1 MVKRGDE
8 FPGGKVAAGA
18 EDNNGT
24 GLDRFASLAE
34 AAGDIFTG
42 NRGLIHGQTMAEG
55 KMNIKSGKR
64 RLGEV
69 RVASDCKVA

>member
-1 MVKRGDE
+1 
-8 FPGGKVAAGA
+8 
-18 EDNNGT
+18 
-24 GLDRFASLAE
+24 
-34 AAGDIFTG
+34 
-42 NRGLIHGQTMAEG
+42 LIHGQTMAEG